1 MYQNVSHLTLRDSL
15 SGKTRIAEAVTEKIS
30 PVQEKI
36 AYATTGAIGCNF
48 HPLYEVSW
56 RGCGWLFRHG
66 SDSVH
71 LNKPMC
77 IVSPLIGYFSSKMI
91 STEIY
96 CMVSH
101 Q

>member
-15 SGKTRIAEAVTEKIS
+15 SGKTRIAEAVTEKNS

-56 RGCGWLFRHG
+56 RRCGWLFRHS

-71 LNKPMC
+71 RQSCNC
-77 IVSPLIGYFSSKMI
+77 
-91 STEIY
+91 
-96 CMVSH
+96 
-101 Q
+101 